1 MPMNETALIAKTG
14 AAPSHATRKP
24 ANAGPMAR
32 AAFTVMLPS
41 AAAFGIWARG
51 TRSGWIACHAGL
63 LNAEPQ
69 PMRNVMLSKRPVRW
83 RRRRHSRQGRQ
94 QGRP

>member
-1 MPMNETALIAKTG
+1 MIRCTPGAAQRYRKPARSASSIRSGSWVNWRWRGCHVSSATTMPMNETALIAKTG

-41 AAAFGIWARG
+41 AAALGICSRG
-51 TRSGWIACHAGL
+51 TRSG
-63 LNAEPQ
+63 
-69 PMRNVMLSKRPVRW
+69 
-83 RRRRHSRQGRQ
+83 
-94 QGRP
+94 